1 MGFHLPSAIIG
12 SAFAGCTFLL
22 IERELSHRH
31 RLSNKWPLREYVEDQ
46 WKEWRKNALLDSVS
60 DSSQVS
66 SASFVREKYDDEFD

>member
-31 RLSNKWPLREYVEDQ
+31 RLSNKWPLQEYVEDQ
-46 WKEWRKNALLDSVS
+46 WKEWRKNALDSVS

-66 SASFVREKYDDEFD
+66 SASFVRENYDDEFD